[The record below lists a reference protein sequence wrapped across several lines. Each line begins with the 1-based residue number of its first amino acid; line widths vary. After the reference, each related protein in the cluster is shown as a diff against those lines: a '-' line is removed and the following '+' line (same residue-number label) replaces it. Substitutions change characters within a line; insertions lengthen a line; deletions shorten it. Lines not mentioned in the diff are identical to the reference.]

1 MLQKPGLNLNL
12 LQDEEVIAL
21 FSSAAAKLG
30 MEHGIE
36 AVRIVRDPTSNLGKG
51 FGFVLFSSQP
61 ALRAALSLN
70 DAKLRNRPV
79 RVTKVRHTLCCS
91 HQSLLE
97 NLNIDMTF
105 TL

>member
-1 MLQKPGLNLNL
+1 MKM

-70 DAKLRNRPV
+70 DAKLRNRPI
-79 RVTKVRHTLCCS
+79 RVTKVRHPVRLPS
-91 HQSLLE
+91 
-97 NLNIDMTF
+97 IIA
-105 TL
+105 